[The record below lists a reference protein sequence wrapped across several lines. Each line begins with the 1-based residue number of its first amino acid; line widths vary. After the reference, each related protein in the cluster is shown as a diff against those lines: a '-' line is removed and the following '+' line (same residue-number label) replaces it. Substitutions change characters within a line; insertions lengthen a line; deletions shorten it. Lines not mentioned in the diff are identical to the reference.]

1 MSETEGG
8 PERFR
13 HGSGFGGGPWRR
25 SRPPWWPEGEPF
37 PPTGPTA
44 WRGMRRRFLRRVGL
58 FVAVFFGLVFAANA
72 IAVALLSGRFGP
84 GPRRGFGAPVAILG
98 LALFVAF
105 VAIGRAVRRMA
116 RPMGDLMEAADRVAA
131 GDYAVRVDERG
142 PGEMRRLARAF
153 NAMTGRLEANE
164 KQRRDLLADIAHEL
178 RTPLSVIQGNAEGI
192 LDGLYPPDAAH
203 LEPVVEEIRVM
214 SRLLD
219 DLQTLST
226 AEAGALRLHR
236 EPADPADLAREAVAA
251 FRSTAEAAGVSVE
264 LRVAAGLSEL
274 DVDPVRI
281 GQVISNLLR
290 NALQHTPRGG
300 SVVVAA
306 DEAEGGAVAFSVED
320 TGTGIAPDALPRVF
334 DRFVKAADSGGA
346 GLGLAIARSLVEAH
360 GGEISASSRPGA
372 GTTMRFVL
380 PSPD

>member
-1 MSETEGG
+1 
-8 PERFR
+8 
-13 HGSGFGGGPWRR
+13 
-25 SRPPWWPEGEPF
+25 
-37 PPTGPTA
+37 
-44 WRGMRRRFLRRVGL
+44 MRRRFLRRVGL

-72 IAVALLSGRFGP
+72 IAVALLSGRFGH
-84 GPRRGFGAPVAILG
+84 GARRGIGPPMAILG
-98 LALFVAF
+98 LVLLVGFVAT
-105 VAIGRAVRRMA
+105 GRAVRRMA

-153 NAMTGRLEANE
+153 NAMTGRLEASE

-192 LDGLYPPDAAH
+192 LDGLYPPDPAQ

-226 AEAGALRLHR
+226 AEAGALIAAEVTREQVFLQLHD
-236 EPADPADLAREAVAA
+236 ELPYA
-251 FRSTAEAAGVSVE
+251 STVE
-264 LRVAAGLSEL
+264 TEQWDDRPDGS
-274 DVDPVRI
+274 VRI

-320 TGTGIAPDALPRVF
+320 TGTGIAPDALPWVF

-360 GGEISASSRPGA
+360 GGQISASSRPGL
-372 GTTMRFVL
+372 GTTVRFVL

>member
-1 MSETEGG
+1 
-8 PERFR
+8 
-13 HGSGFGGGPWRR
+13 
-25 SRPPWWPEGEPF
+25 
-37 PPTGPTA
+37 
-44 WRGMRRRFLRRVGL
+44 MRRRFLRRVGL

-72 IAVALLSGRFGP
+72 IAVALLSDRFGH
-84 GPRRGFGAPVAILG
+84 GARRGIGPPMAILG
-98 LALFVAF
+98 LVLLVGFVAT
-105 VAIGRAVRRMA
+105 GRAVRRMA

-142 PGEMRRLARAF
+142 PGEMRRLARSF
-153 NAMTGRLEANE
+153 NAMTERLLASER
-164 KQRRDLLADIAHEL
+164 QRRDLLADVAHEL

-192 LDGLYPPDAAH
+192 LDGLYPPDHAH

-251 FRSTAEAAGVSVE
+251 FRSTAEAAGVRVE
-264 LRVAAGLSEL
+264 LRVTAGLPEL

-360 GGEISASSRPGA
+360 GGEISASSRPGV
-372 GTTMRFVL
+372 GTTLRFVL
-380 PSPD
+380 PRRTN

>member
-1 MSETEGG
+1 
-8 PERFR
+8 
-13 HGSGFGGGPWRR
+13 
-25 SRPPWWPEGEPF
+25 
-37 PPTGPTA
+37 
-44 WRGMRRRFLRRVGL
+44 MRRRFLRRVGL

-72 IAVALLSGRFGP
+72 IAVALLSGRFGH
-84 GPRRGFGAPVAILG
+84 GARRGIGPPMAILG
-98 LALFVAF
+98 LVLLVGFVAT
-105 VAIGRAVRRMA
+105 GRAVRRMA

-153 NAMTGRLEANE
+153 NAMTGRLEASE

-192 LDGLYPPDAAH
+192 LDGLYPPDPAQ

-264 LRVAAGLSEL
+264 LRVAAGLPEL

-306 DEAEGGAVAFSVED
+306 AEAEGGAVAFSVQD

-372 GTTMRFVL
+372 GTTLRFVL
-380 PSPD
+380 PRRTN